1 VSIFWLCRLDVES
14 YVAAGRDVEVP
25 RPRCP
30 TCRRRMIFWHGY
42 PRYVRKRGSPRIWVR
57 RAKCQECSVSHG
69 LLPAFLLQRRL
80 DPVNVIGGA
89 LVRMVGGVGARPA
102 AEAAGVPH
110 STARSWRRR
119 YRARAPA
126 LVAALTG
133 LLVDL
138 GGEVVRLPADVE
150 QATLEVVVSAWR
162 QAARRGGE
170 LGTAGLWA
178 FASRVTGGGWLATTT
193 IVPWAGAAGRPLIAS
208 VPLTTP

>member
-1 VSIFWLCRLDVES
+1 VAIVWICSLDVES
-14 YVAAGRDVEVP
+14 YTAAGRDVEVP

-30 TCRRRMIFWHGY
+30 GCRRRMIFWPGY
-42 PRYVRKRGSPRIWVR
+42 PRYVRRRGSPRIWVR
-57 RAKCQECSVSHG
+57 RAKCQGCSVSHA
-69 LLPAFLLQRRL
+69 LLPAFLLLRRL
-80 DPVNVIGGA
+80 DPVSVIGDA
-89 LVRMVGGVGARPA
+89 LVRMIGGLGARPA

-138 GGEVVRLPADVE
+138 GGEVVRLLADVE
-150 QATLEVVVSAWR
+150 RAALEVVVSAWC
-162 QAARRGGE
+162 QATRRGGE

-193 IVPWAGAAGRPLIAS
+193 TAPWAGAVGGL
-208 VPLTTP
+208 